1 MPTLVDF
8 AGGLTG
14 ALATALA
21 AIFVVFDVVVF
32 DVVVFGVVVFDV
44 IVFDETGN
52 CDWLRWAVTEELF
65 VSLSRRPSAIW

>member
-32 DVVVFGVVVFDV
+32 GVVVFDV
-44 IVFDETGN
+44 VVFDESGN
-52 CDWLRWAVTEELF
+52 CDWLRWAVTEKLF
-65 VSLSRRPSAIW
+65 VSLSGRPSAIW